1 MTGLYTGSAPTVK
14 TSQMLLI
21 REALVQKIVCMGTDE
36 KRRLGLDEL
45 QTCIFDIVV
54 ERSTGRTRWRTSR
67 PRWRAGRTGASALLR
82 GEDQVVLLQGRGRAA
97 HGESKYDEE
106 CGLCAGWG
114 LREPRP
120 KVRPRTVLGP
130 TGAVVDVAST
140 SGKVRRGA
148 DDGPAPAD
156 VLRPGPGL
164 RTPGFVCPK
173 GGHQA
178 ATDIVVGE
186 ESTEK
191 DRQRNNL
198 LVGLHPMDGV
208 GTAPREA
215 PPPERGRE
223 ANPKS
228 SPSDERFS
236 LSSPEGV
243 QSGTRSRRSSAGS
256 ERVLGNTYV
265 GNYCMCY
272 VDRATKERTVYIV
285 NIAGQGAGR
294 CPNALHCECGLRREA
309 CKKPG
314 CLSAW
319 GVHREQKSP
328 MYVHI
333 EKKAPGA
340 TTLPC
345 GAGRPRSG

>member
-1 MTGLYTGSAPTVK
+1 MP
-14 TSQMLLI
+14 
-21 REALVQKIVCMGTDE
+21 E
-36 KRRLGLDEL
+36 
-45 QTCIFDIVV
+45 
-54 ERSTGRTRWRTSR
+54 
-67 PRWRAGRTGASALLR
+67 
-82 GEDQVVLLQGRGRAA
+82 
-97 HGESKYDEE
+97 
-106 CGLCAGWG
+106 
-114 LREPRP
+114 
-120 KVRPRTVLGP
+120 
-130 TGAVVDVAST
+130 
-140 SGKVRRGA
+140 
-148 DDGPAPAD
+148 
-156 VLRPGPGL
+156 
-164 RTPGFVCPK
+164 
-173 GGHQA
+173 GGYHQA

-198 LVGLHPMDGV
+198 LVGLHPMDSV
-208 GTAPREA
+208 GTTRLAKRR
-215 PPPERGRE
+215 PPSGGEKR
-223 ANPKS
+223 AKKKFA
-228 SPSDERFS
+228 PSDELHFS

-243 QSGTRSRRSSAGS
+243 QVRNTIQAVVRRLWK
-256 ERVLGNTYV
+256 EYLGNTYV

-319 GVHREQKSP
+319 GVHRGQKSP

-340 TTLPC
+340 ATFALRCRSTSVGMNRKACSDSRHSGKCTLGETKVLFPIKVRREN
-345 GAGRPRSG
+345 GKKAETEHRRAWRDLATASPSAAEGNGRDGIKQKRLNMIRKRRSMLKNMM